1 MVPRHISQRAPATC
15 SLGCGATC
23 SCPCIHI
30 YCPENSDPAG
40 CCVTF
45 LKLHVL
51 EICLHIEHR
60 HVSTYSINCVEHFP
74 HTKQKKQQH
83 NNDIQ
88 TRCCNDMA
96 RRSSTGDACLQAG
109 PRRLRRKAHQL
120 AEATVTE
127 VMSVQVTMID
137 KSAGM
142 VVEKDVREISVA
154 AGMQGRGQG

>member
-1 MVPRHISQRAPATC
+1 MYSPVRVLVVLRGFPWARPFFLHAFWFDISQATDNIMVPRLIPQRAPATC

-45 LKLHVL
+45 LKLHVI

-60 HVSTYSINCVEHFP
+60 HVST

-83 NNDIQ
+83 NNYIL
-88 TRCCNDMA
+88 TMWCNDMA

-109 PRRLRRKAHQL
+109 PRR
-120 AEATVTE
+120 AE
-127 VMSVQVTMID
+127 SR
-137 KSAGM
+137 M
-142 VVEKDVREISVA
+142 VVPVELHQEDRT
-154 AGMQGRGQG
+154 RL

>member
-1 MVPRHISQRAPATC
+1 MRRSRASSTSSSSLATDNIMVPRHISQRAPATC

-30 YCPENSDPAG
+30 FCPENNDPAG

-60 HVSTYSINCVEHFP
+60 HVSTL
-74 HTKQKKQQH
+74 TKQKKQQH
-83 NNDIQ
+83 NNYIL
-88 TRCCNDMA
+88 TMCCNDMV

-109 PRRLRRKAHQL
+109 PRRLRRKAHQKQKQNSL
-120 AEATVTE
+120 CRV
-127 VMSVQVTMID
+127 SYGG
-137 KSAGM
+137 SSG
-142 VVEKDVREISVA
+142 VA
-154 AGMQGRGQG
+154 PGGPNTPLM

>member
-1 MVPRHISQRAPATC
+1 
-15 SLGCGATC
+15 
-23 SCPCIHI
+23 
-30 YCPENSDPAG
+30 
-40 CCVTF
+40 
-45 LKLHVL
+45 
-51 EICLHIEHR
+51 
-60 HVSTYSINCVEHFP
+60 
-74 HTKQKKQQH
+74 
-83 NNDIQ
+83 
-88 TRCCNDMA
+88 MA